1 MTDFIKEME
10 QLQQRMVEL
19 ERQKEEHEAKELKK
33 KTSMK
38 HNLDVF
44 RKQLLTKDEV
54 YDEYLLKTENNN
66 EEAQNLIQAE
76 HDRLCR
82 IRQEHDVRGMNGVNL
97 NCGKT
102 SIRKSREIQYEINC
116 LNGCGLKWDHVT
128 AETVYNMLKII
139 DNRLTKLENN
149 I

>member
-10 QLQQRMVEL
+10 QLQRRMAEL
-19 ERQKEEHEAKELKK
+19 ERQKEEHEAKELQKR
-33 KTSMK
+33 TSMK
-38 HNLDVF
+38 HNLDVI

-54 YDEYLLKTENNN
+54 YDEYLLKTENNHK
-66 EEAQNLIQAE
+66 EATKLMQAE

-82 IRQEHDVRGMNGVNL
+82 ISQENDHRGMNGVNL

-102 SIRKSREIQYEINC
+102 SIKKSREIQYEINC
-116 LNGCGLKWDHVT
+116 LNGCALKWDHVT

>member
-10 QLQQRMVEL
+10 QLQRRMVEL

-33 KTSMK
+33 RTSMK

-54 YDEYLLKTENNN
+54 YDKYLLKTENNN

-76 HDRLCR
+76 QQRLHA
-82 IRQEHDVRGMNGVNL
+82 ILQENNNRAMVG
-97 NCGKT
+97 GKAK
-102 SIRKSREIQYEINC
+102 IKANREIQYEINC
-116 LNGCGLKWDHVT
+116 LNGSGPKWDHVT

-139 DNRLTKLENN
+139 DNRLATLERNM
-149 I
+149 